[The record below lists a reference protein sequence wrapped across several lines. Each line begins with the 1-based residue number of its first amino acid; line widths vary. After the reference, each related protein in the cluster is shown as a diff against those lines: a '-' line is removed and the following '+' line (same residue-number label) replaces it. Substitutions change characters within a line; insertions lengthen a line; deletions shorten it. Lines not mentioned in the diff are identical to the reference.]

1 MRTLDRL
8 YLECVKTE
16 RDIEN
21 EKRIEELEAQADS
34 DVDIIKRQTKLIVA
48 LRKRLES
55 VEGIGYNTH
64 PSWGC
69 SEEFNDGWKACREQ
83 IDDCIK
89 EAALEKSDE

>member
-1 MRTLDRL
+1 MSDSRVSAREK
-8 YLECVKTE
+8 YL
-16 RDIEN
+16 RR
-21 EKRIEELEAQADS
+21 RIEKLQQRLEA
-34 DVDIIKRQTKLIVA
+34 
-48 LRKRLES
+48 

-89 EAALEKSDE
+89 EAALQEKGDG